1 MSSSWC
7 AYFEQCNTCFLAQA
21 QEFSPKSM
29 DSIQIEAGVLDR
41 RQNFLFPNR
50 TYSVDRV
57 FVNPS
62 YNLNLANSPHDLALL
77 LLRRPFE
84 FTSNGLTAPI
94 SLSSLNA
101 TQLTS
106 LNVAGWGDASIE
118 DWDMNDS
125 F

>member
-1 MSSSWC
+1 
-7 AYFEQCNTCFLAQA
+7 
-21 QEFSPKSM
+21 M
-29 DSIQIEAGVLDR
+29 DSIQIEAGVMDR

-57 FVNPS
+57 FVNPI
-62 YNLNLANSPHDLALL
+62 YNLNLTNSPHDLALL

-106 LNVAGWGDASIE
+106 LNVAGWGDASIK
-118 DWDMNDS
+118 DWDMSDS

>member
-1 MSSSWC
+1 
-7 AYFEQCNTCFLAQA
+7 
-21 QEFSPKSM
+21 M
-29 DSIQIEAGVLDR
+29 DSIQIEAGVMDR

-94 SLSSLNA
+94 TLSSLNA